1 MEKIQNLR
9 YFCCDVKLRLKYNG
23 SIASKIGENGSELV
37 TQIINKMDIIE
48 ALIGQAES
56 QLLIP
61 GGLVEN
67 KALERVNN
75 AIKRV
80 ETFLEQKT
88 HNKEE
93 GVKIAEE
100 LSQLMNWVP
109 LVIEEEGSWRKDDK
123 YNILQKLSEQ
133 NDDHVSVIPIFGMPG
148 TGKTALAHHIY
159 HSRRIDTHFD
169 VRHCVN
175 MSDKF
180 DEGPSKL
187 LDHVFRHRTSDSEII
202 KKFHDLVD
210 RKKYLL
216 ILDDVTQPDLRVVL
230 DELLGK
236 VGRGTKVVLTTS
248 QENILGPLQLHKDA
262 IYKLKALSED
272 DSWTLF
278 KGIAFSKEDQA
289 SNQVFSE
296 IGLEICKKYA
306 HIPRLLENIA
316 AFLSCKKEKEWCYF
330 HENVLGSIQDP
341 LDCILLRVNF
351 RSYKDLSL
359 NNRQCLSLCSLF
371 PEDYEFHK
379 DDLTHLWAA
388 LNFLTEEEKQEE
400 LVGYSSFMVL
410 HKFGYLLEQRK
421 SDSDEDTISYK
432 IDPLVKE
439 FLMDV
444 VNHDEF
450 HSGNEKPEKIE
461 GMKHLSFI
469 VDSKWTAPPWLSDVS
484 QLQSLLFL
492 PSKSREF
499 ASIPDLSQELS
510 TLKHLHVLDLAAA
523 YCANLG
529 DFLDDMQELK
539 YLRVG
544 VSVASL
550 PEGVTKLTKL
560 CTLDLRPSN
569 ILVLPTRFHKL
580 TQLRHLY
587 TGDRLIDLPPKF
599 AELTSL
605 QKLDVFKVG
614 ENNKL
619 EALNKLNGLV
629 GKLKIR
635 YLKYTQDQDTLKG
648 ITKTLRNLYLS
659 NLSVVW
665 SSANVSHYMKPPHDV
680 ERFVD
685 PFRKNEQ
692 LFQDLSSLHGLVSI
706 RIEPCSWCKH
716 LPAFSSLPHLRSLQL
731 WGLNEL
737 EYIEIRGNDGDT
749 PSTEHYFPSLEYLM
763 LANLP
768 KLKGWSREDHKHLV
782 FPRLLQLRVI
792 GCPNLKGF
800 PHMQRLESIEVHNIL
815 AVLLK
820 QMLSYQESLSSS
832 STLKTLII
840 VSVRGLH
847 SLSIN
852 LSALQSLTI
861 RQCLTL
867 TNLVI
872 EPPSILKLLEVCE
885 CASLHISGAPK
896 HLSCLEKLGII
907 RSNLGDMNQDD
918 DHDAGDAWQGLQRLR
933 HLKLIDI
940 PDLESIPNSIGSLT
954 TLEGLCLQ
962 SISKVKA
969 LPDWLGDLTRLQR
982 LTIKS
987 LPLLTTLPETLGQL
1001 SSLKQL
1007 EVQCCPKLKQLPNSF
1022 ANLMSLEQLDI
1033 RECPKLVKRC
1043 QQSDGEDWSV
1053 IQHVPEVFKI

>member
-1 MEKIQNLR
+1 MEEIQNLR
-9 YFCCDVKLRLKYNG
+9 YYCCDVKLRLKYNG
-23 SIASKIGENGSELV
+23 SIASKIGENGSESV
-37 TQIINKMDIIE
+37 TQIINKMDTIE

-61 GGLVEN
+61 GGLVQN
-67 KALERVNN
+67 TALEQVNN
-75 AIKRV
+75 FIKRV
-80 ETFLEQKT
+80 ETFMEQQT
-88 HNKEE
+88 HNKEN
-93 GVKIAEE
+93 VKIAEE

-109 LVIEEEGSWRKDDK
+109 LVIEEEENWRKDYKD
-123 YNILQKLSEQ
+123 NILQKLIEQ
-133 NDDHVSVIPIFGMPG
+133 NDDHVSIIPIFGMPG
-148 TGKTALAHHIY
+148 TGKTTLAHYIY
-159 HSRRIDTHFD
+159 HSSRIDTHFD

-187 LDHVFRHRTSDSEII
+187 LDQVFRHRTSDSEII

-210 RKKYLL
+210 GKKYLL

-236 VGRGTKVVLTTS
+236 VGRGSKVVLTTS
-248 QENILGPLQLHKDA
+248 QEDILGPLQLHTDA
-262 IYKLKALSED
+262 IHKLEALSEEE
-272 DSWTLF
+272 SWTLF
-278 KGIAFSKEDQA
+278 KGIAFSNGDQA
-289 SNQVFSE
+289 SNQDSE

-316 AFLSCKKEKEWCYF
+316 AFLSCKKENEWRYF
-330 HENVLGSIQDP
+330 HDNVLESVQDP
-341 LDCILLRVNF
+341 LDNILLRVNF

-400 LVGYSSFMVL
+400 LVGDSSFMAL
-410 HKFGYLLEQRK
+410 HKFGFLSEQRK
-421 SDSDEDTISYK
+421 SDSDGDTISYK
-432 IDPLVKE
+432 IDPLVRE

-444 VNHDEF
+444 ANHDEF
-450 HSGNEKPEKIE
+450 HFGNEKPKKIE
-461 GMKHLSFI
+461 GIKHLSFI

-499 ASIPDLSQELS
+499 ASIPDLPLTLS
-510 TLKHLHVLDLAAA
+510 TLKHLQVLDLAAA

-529 DFLDDMQELK
+529 DFVDDMKELR
-539 YLRVG
+539 YLRLG
-544 VSVASL
+544 VSAASL
-550 PEGVTKLTKL
+550 PDGVTKLTKL

-587 TGDRLIDLPPKF
+587 TGDRLLDLPPEF
-599 AELTSL
+599 GELTSL

-648 ITKTLRNLYLS
+648 ITKISRNHYLS

-685 PFRKNEQ
+685 PFWKNEE
-692 LFQDLSSLHGLVSI
+692 LFQDLSSPHGLVSI

-716 LPAFSSLPHLRSLQL
+716 LPAFSSLPRLRSLQL

-737 EYIEIRGNDGDT
+737 QYIQIQRNDGDT
-749 PSTEHYFPSLEYLM
+749 PSTEHFFPCLEYLM

-792 GCPNLKGF
+792 GCPNLMGF
-800 PHMQRLESIEVHNIL
+800 PHMQRLESIEVDNIQ

-840 VSVRGLH
+840 VSVRELD

-861 RQCLTL
+861 RQCFKLK
-867 TNLVI
+867 NLVI
-872 EPPSILKLLEVCE
+872 EPPSMLKLLDVCE
-885 CASLHISGAPK
+885 CANLHISDALK

-907 RSNLGDMNQDD
+907 RANLGNMNQDD
-918 DHDAGDAWQGLQRLR
+918 DDDAGDAWQGLQRLR
-933 HLKLIDI
+933 HLKLINI
-940 PDLESIPNSIGSLT
+940 PDLESMPNSIGSLT
-954 TLEGLCLQ
+954 KLEGLCLQ
-962 SISKVKA
+962 SVSKVKA
-969 LPDWLGDLTRLQR
+969 LPDWLGDLTRLQQ

-1007 EVQCCPKLKQLPNSF
+1007 EFQCCPKLKQLPNSF

-1043 QQSDGEDWSV
+1043 QQDGEDFSV
-1053 IQHVPEVFKI
+1053 IQHVPEVRKI